1 MTGMGMKKLI
11 TTRAASLLIVLLS
24 LTLASCVT
32 VTESRFTKKKSPE
45 KAVENYT
52 QLGLGYL
59 QKGRPDWARQRLQ
72 KALAIDPDHAPAN
85 DAMGLVWQ
93 TEGEMDLAEEYF
105 QKALS
110 NDSSFTL
117 ARHHLGRLYSQLK
130 RYDEADEYLNKAAT
144 DRYYDNRASAYNDLA
159 LNAYRQGNTE
169 QAIESYG
176 QTLRIA
182 PYNVD
187 GLVNISTL
195 LFEAQRYDESL
206 KYYDR
211 FERLVQREQTR
222 QSAHSLWLGIKLATL
237 QQNTQRAIA
246 LATDLKRNFPESV
259 EYRLYQDSLSG
270 AK

>member
-1 MTGMGMKKLI
+1 MKTNI
-11 TTRAASLLIVLLS
+11 TLRATNLLLVLLT

-32 VTESRFTKKKSPE
+32 VTESRLTKKKSPE

-72 KALAIDPDHAPAN
+72 KALAINPDHAPAN

-117 ARHHLGRLYSQLK
+117 ARHHLGRLHSQQK
-130 RYDEADEYLNKAAT
+130 RYDEAEDSLQDAAN
-144 DRYYDNRASAYNDLA
+144 DRYYNNRASAYNDLA
-159 LNAYRQGNTE
+159 LNYYRQGSME
-169 QAIESYG
+169 QAIDSYA
-176 QTLRIA
+176 QTLRLA

-187 GLVNISTL
+187 ALVNISTL

-222 QSAHSLWLGIKLATL
+222 QTAHSLWLGIKLVTL
-237 QQNTQRAIA
+237 QQNTQRAIM
-246 LATDLKRNFPESV
+246 LATELKRNFPESV